1 MPTWKS
7 GRHGNWRS
15 NNPRLDTNPGHCA
28 GVFSLSSSWGD
39 ATTPQSGGT
48 PCPPPAVTP
57 GRRVSGG
64 PALTGFARGSGGP
77 GGSSKALLPRGIC
90 AGHPS
95 AQPQGLP
102 GHIREC
108 RILCVST

>member
-28 GVFSLSSSWGD
+28 GVFSLSCSCRWGD

-48 PCPPPAVTP
+48 PCPPPLSRQAGGCP
-57 GRRVSGG
+57 AGR
-64 PALTGFARGSGGP
+64 
-77 GGSSKALLPRGIC
+77 
-90 AGHPS
+90 H
-95 AQPQGLP
+95 
-102 GHIREC
+102 
-108 RILCVST
+108 

>member
-28 GVFSLSSSWGD
+28 GVFSLSCSCRWGM
-39 ATTPQSGGT
+39 PRPPSLGG
-48 PCPPPAVTP
+48 PHVPPAVTP

-90 AGHPS
+90 AGS
-95 AQPQGLP
+95 APTQTA
-102 GHIREC
+102 
-108 RILCVST
+108 VW